1 MITRLLGAV
10 RNWADAK
17 TLEQKAVQ
25 RTLRSLF
32 VPRWKKKFKPIR
44 LTISRT
50 FVVHFQG
57 VDPDQRVYEEGAGGV
72 LRRVEDKTLIAQVM
86 AVAEARRSKVRE
98 LRGIQE

>member
-10 RNWADAK
+10 RDWADAR

-32 VPRWKKKFKPIR
+32 VPRWKKRFRPLRI
-44 LTISRT
+44 TISRT

-57 VDPDQRVYEEGAGGV
+57 ADPDQRVYEEGAGGV
-72 LRRVEDKTLIAQVM
+72 LRRVEDRTLIAQVM
-86 AVAEARRSKVRE
+86 AMAEARREKVRQ
-98 LRGIQE
+98 LRGSKQ